1 MSTSKSNFSFTSAL
15 KAGAIAGFIGA
26 GINNVWSL
34 IANLLGATI
43 PPGFAMAIT
52 IASIFPLLVGAIL
65 FFVLVRFITKGNLV
79 WLIAS
84 VGFLLVSFYPVF
96 FTSQL
101 PDGTITDSTF
111 PILVGPMHA
120 CSGFLAIWGI
130 PRWSR

>member
-1 MSTSKSNFSFTSAL
+1 MSTSNFSFIKAL
-15 KAGAIAGFIGA
+15 RAGAIAGLIGA

-52 IASIFPLLVGAIL
+52 ISSIFPVLVGAIL
-65 FFVLVRFITKGNLV
+65 FFVLVRFVPKGNLV

-96 FTSQL
+96 YTPQL

-111 PILVGPMHA
+111 PLLVAPMHA
-120 CSGFLAIWGI
+120 FSGFLAVWGI